1 MVRVNLLPERKLA
14 KTRGAASEPAQLWIV
29 AFLAAMLVEIFVLIV
44 VEKVKRDE
52 LADVVS
58 KTQAV
63 QAKIGN
69 ITGQIKDHDSIR
81 AQLQEL
87 RDREDAIQKLQSAR
101 TGPTATLME
110 LSRILAIGRG
120 PTTDADKLAQM
131 RRDNPT
137 AAFNPNWDPQR
148 LWLTTYTEQERALKM
163 TGFAR
168 DSEDISELQRRLM
181 LSDYFFDV
189 KLLPGAKVVD
199 DKTKLELVKFELSAK
214 VRY

>member
-1 MVRVNLLPERKLA
+1 MVRVNLLPERKIA
-14 KTRGAASEPAQLWIV
+14 KARGLSADPAQLWIV
-29 AFLAAMLVEIFVLIV
+29 AFVAVAFVELLVLIV
-44 VEKVKRDE
+44 VEKMKRDE
-52 LADVVS
+52 LAQVIAQ
-58 KTQAV
+58 TQKV
-63 QAKIGN
+63 QSD
-69 ITGQIKDHDSIR
+69 ITAIKGQIKDHDTTR

-101 TGPTATLME
+101 TGPTAALME
-110 LSRILAIGRG
+110 LSRILAVGRG
-120 PTTDADKLAQM
+120 PTTDADKLAQL

-148 LWLTTYTEQERALKM
+148 LWLTTYTEQERALKV

-168 DSEDISELQRRLM
+168 DSEDISELQRRLL

-189 KLLPGAKVVD
+189 KLAPGAKMVD
-199 DKTKLELVKFELSAK
+199 DKTKLEVVKFVLGLK